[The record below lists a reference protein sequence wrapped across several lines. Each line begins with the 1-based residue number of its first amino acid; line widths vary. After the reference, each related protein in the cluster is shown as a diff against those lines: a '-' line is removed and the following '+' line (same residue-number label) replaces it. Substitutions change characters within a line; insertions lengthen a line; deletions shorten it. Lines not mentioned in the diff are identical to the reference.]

1 MKPKILSSVKSDPKI
16 KAAARSTAEILL
28 ITAAAKAAISKC
40 LDVTKVPRAP
50 LPPMSGLTRFLI
62 TGDATFALKMNG
74 QVLFA
79 LGEGLERFVG
89 GGRKAEA
96 PKEEPVKE
104 QPITEEPVA
113 EEVAEEPA
121 EEPVAEEVAEEP
133 AEEPVAEEVAEEPVE
148 EPVTEEV
155 AEEPAEEPVTEEVA
169 EEPAEEP
176 VAEEVAEEPVEEPVT
191 EEVAEEP
198 AEEPVTEEVVEEPV
212 EEPVAEEVAEEP
224 VEEPVTEE
232 VVEEPAEEPVAEEVA
247 EEPAEEPAVEVMA
260 PVSAPASV
268 AETSDEEGDDLGFGG
283 ETLEYIDVKDEPEA
297 YAALLAQAEAGEVQ
311 LVTRYRRS
319 YESRLIQSKD
329 PMQDYYSGIKNAL
342 LSYKGVKS
350 RVSWANEKFHQGRNH
365 IAKIIVKTSSLY
377 IYLAV
382 DPATLA
388 GTKYES
394 AINDMSD
401 KKKFETTPTL
411 LKIKGERKYKYALE
425 LIETICRDNLQLPP
439 NKKFVETDYKRP
451 AQTDEE
457 LVESG
462 TVRKLVAGVPIAP
475 ETV

>member
-1 MKPKILSSVKSDPKI
+1 MKSKILSSVKSDPKI

-89 GGRKAEA
+89 GGRKAA
-96 PKEEPVKE
+96 TPKEEPVTE
-104 QPITEEPVA
+104 EVAEEPAEEPVA

-133 AEEPVAEEVAEEPVE
+133 AEEPVAEEVA
-148 EPVTEEV
+148 
-155 AEEPAEEPVTEEVA
+155 
-169 EEPAEEP
+169 
-176 VAEEVAEEPVEEPVT
+176 
-191 EEVAEEP
+191 
-198 AEEPVTEEVVEEPV
+198 
-212 EEPVAEEVAEEP
+212 
-224 VEEPVTEE
+224 
-232 VVEEPAEEPVAEEVA
+232 EEPAEEPVAEEVA

-268 AETSDEEGDDLGFGG
+268 AETSDEEGGDDLGFGG

-457 LVESG
+457 LVETG
-462 TVRKLVAGVPIAP
+462 AVRKLVAGVPNAP

>member
-133 AEEPVAEEVAEEPVE
+133 AEEPVAEEVAEEP
-148 EPVTEEV
+148 
-155 AEEPAEEPVTEEVA
+155 AEEPVTEEVA

-176 VAEEVAEEPVEEPVT
+176 VAED
-191 EEVAEEP
+191 VAEEP